1 MHEYLARMTEFY
13 RRWRFRPLQVE
24 RFGAHGILRSI
35 ASETQK
41 RWIVAIDGPAGAG
54 KSTIARAVAQR
65 LGFTYI
71 DTGAMYRA
79 VALWA
84 LRVGVDLDD
93 LHRLEQLSKEAHV
106 EFAGDETVLL
116 NGEDVTAAIREPRVS
131 EAASK
136 VSLAPGVRRAM
147 REEQR
152 RIGASQS
159 VVMEGRDIG
168 TVVFPDAQVKVYL
181 DAAPEVRAERRAA
194 ETGAAVEKT
203 AQEIAER
210 DHRDRTRT
218 EAPLTQAPDAEYLD
232 TTRLSPSE
240 VEEAILKLFRARTS
254 NGKGHR

>member
-1 MHEYLARMTEFY
+1 MSAWWLGVAAPKANETPVMSRIHRSLERMSEFY
-13 RRWRFRPLQVE
+13 RTSCFLPLRTG

-35 ASETQK
+35 APETQK

-54 KSTIARAVAQR
+54 KSTIARAIAQR

-71 DTGAMYRA
+71 DSGAMYRA

-93 LHRLEQLSKEAHV
+93 LHRLEQLAKEARV
-106 EFAGDETVLL
+106 EFTAGETTVRL
-116 NGEDVTAAIREPRVS
+116 NGEDVTAQIREPRVS

-152 RIGASQS
+152 RIAAAQS

-181 DAAPEVRAERRAA
+181 DAAPEVRAGRRAA
-194 ETGAAVEKT
+194 QLGAAAGEVAREM
-203 AQEIAER
+203 AER
-210 DHRDRTRT
+210 D
-218 EAPLTQAPDAEYLD
+218 
-232 TTRLSPSE
+232 
-240 VEEAILKLFRARTS
+240 
-254 NGKGHR
+254 